1 MDENLAFVVPVLRKG
16 REGRATLF
24 VDDVSGF
31 KRLGLAESSL
41 AFPYGFTVSVMEAEL
56 PEIFESP

>member
-1 MDENLAFVVPVLRKG
+1 MEENFAFVAPVLRKG

-31 KRLGLAESSL
+31 KRLGPAESSL
-41 AFPYGFTVSVMEAEL
+41 AFAYGCTVSVTEAEL
-56 PEIFESP
+56 PEMFESP